1 MHVPEIKNL
10 KISQVTPNIW
20 LVHQIETPFYFSCC
34 DGLIILPKKD
44 RNKKTVVIDLN
55 IEPEYVIK
63 ISEIVGPISD
73 YICSHGHLDHIAH
86 VHAWE
91 NIGAK
96 IHAPYPESEN
106 LLDLKNF
113 YLIYGWNEDLEFNK
127 IQKFANLNKYKTCKK
142 VNSFTP
148 GSLLEINGLKI
159 QTIGFFG
166 HSISHVGFLLKDNK
180 VLHVSC
186 LGFDKLEK
194 SSNGFGPWYG
204 FKQCSITKY
213 LKDIDKAEKIYLKH
227 AKYLT
232 SSHGYVVKAPDTHP
246 FDYMREKIKKRQL
259 IINETVQKL
268 NLNYKFQNLKE
279 LISKLLEMDLIFPK
293 KKMKGFIREIYNF
306 WEKWIILKHLE
317 EGQYEFEKKN

>member
-106 LLDLKNF
+106 LLD
-113 YLIYGWNEDLEFNK
+113 E
-127 IQKFANLNKYKTCKK
+127 
-142 VNSFTP
+142 
-148 GSLLEINGLKI
+148 
-159 QTIGFFG
+159 
-166 HSISHVGFLLKDNK
+166 
-180 VLHVSC
+180 
-186 LGFDKLEK
+186 
-194 SSNGFGPWYG
+194 
-204 FKQCSITKY
+204 
-213 LKDIDKAEKIYLKH
+213 
-227 AKYLT
+227 
-232 SSHGYVVKAPDTHP
+232 
-246 FDYMREKIKKRQL
+246 
-259 IINETVQKL
+259 
-268 NLNYKFQNLKE
+268 
-279 LISKLLEMDLIFPK
+279 
-293 KKMKGFIREIYNF
+293 
-306 WEKWIILKHLE
+306 
-317 EGQYEFEKKN
+317 